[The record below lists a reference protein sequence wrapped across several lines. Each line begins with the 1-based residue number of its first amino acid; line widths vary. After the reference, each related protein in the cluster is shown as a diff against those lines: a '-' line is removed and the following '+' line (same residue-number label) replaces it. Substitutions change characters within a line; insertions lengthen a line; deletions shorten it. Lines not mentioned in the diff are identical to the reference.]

1 MDIRDYVEVLDSKH
15 IRPSIQRVAIYKYFY
30 ENRIHPTAENAYE
43 ALKSEYP
50 TLSLMTVY
58 NTVHLLVKNNLL
70 KTIEIEDDKTRY
82 DANTTLHAHF
92 KCTKC
97 GQIYDLL
104 DTQILSEFTETNR
117 SLLPVGFTVDTF
129 HINFWG
135 KCSDCNIEDK
145 TLPEDLKY
153 FAETNLK

>member
-1 MDIRDYVEVLDSKH
+1 MENRDYVEVLDSKH
-15 IRPSIQRVAIYKYFY
+15 IRPSVQRVAIYKYFY
-30 ENRIHPTAENAYE
+30 ENRIHPTAENAYA
-43 ALKSEYP
+43 ALKKEYP

-58 NTVHLLVKNNLL
+58 NTIHILVKNDLL
-70 KTIEIEDDKTRY
+70 KEIEIEEDKSRY

-92 KCTKC
+92 KCRNC

-104 DTQILSEFTETNR
+104 DTDILMNFTENNR
-117 SLLPVGFTVDTF
+117 SLLPTGFSVDSF

-135 KCSDCNIEDK
+135 KCSDCNIDDG

-153 FAETNLK
+153 FAEKNLK